1 MRQQEIITE
10 PIVTDSVTPVPRRPR
25 LVTHPI
31 PANDR
36 QRYFN
41 HYWETRQLTSVDCRT
56 RLRIGLIDRMLEH
69 RAGQLLDVGCG
80 RGSTAAFFAESGF
93 DVTAVD
99 LSPLAVEWT
108 RRQHHKIRASV
119 VDLETDPINGQFDV
133 VLCLEV
139 LQQVR
144 EPVKALQ
151 NLVGSLAGGGELYLS
166 LPNEFHLARRL
177 SILLGEVDFGGIE
190 DSHIKLY
197 TVAEHHRLIGGCGL
211 EIIES
216 RVQSVLPPR
225 WWGGRPHAWCNR
237 LATMMPG
244 LFALSVVYKCR
255 VGALSA
261 PTALSHAR
269 EAAGAQNAPTQRG

>member
-1 MRQQEIITE
+1 MREEEIITE
-10 PIVTDSVTPVPRRPR
+10 PIATDVVTPVTSRPR
-25 LVTHPI
+25 LVTHPV

-36 QRYFN
+36 QRYFDQ
-41 HYWETRQLTSVDCRT
+41 YWATRQLTSVDRRT
-56 RLRIGLIDRMLEH
+56 RLRIGLVDRMLGR

-80 RGSTAAFFAESGF
+80 RGSAAAYFAESGF

-108 RRQHHKIRASV
+108 RRQHHKIKATV
-119 VDLETDPINGQFDV
+119 LDLESDPVSGQFDV

-144 EPVKALQ
+144 EPVTAL
-151 NLVGSLAGGGELYLS
+151 NKLVATLAPGAELYLS

-177 SILLGEVDFGGIE
+177 NILRGRVDFGGIE

-197 TVAEHHRLIGGCGL
+197 TIAEHRRLIAACGL
-211 EIIES
+211 QVVES
-216 RVQSVLPPR
+216 RVQSVIPPR
-225 WWGGRPHAWCNR
+225 WWGGRLHSWCNR

-244 LFALSVVYKCR
+244 LFALSVIYKCT
-255 VGALSA
+255 VGAL
-261 PTALSHAR
+261 R
-269 EAAGAQNAPTQRG
+269 EPSTLRG